1 MGNCTCGGKDS
12 SHAKGLKP
20 EHEPILSTPSEIGT
34 RRTEVF
40 NMKNFKN
47 LRKVQDIKDIYT
59 FGRELGKGSFG
70 AVLKAKRKM
79 NN

>member
-1 MGNCTCGGKDS
+1 MGNCNCGSKDKD
-12 SHAKGLKP
+12 HTKGPLT
-20 EHEPILSTPSEIGT
+20 EHDPMLRAPSEIGT
-34 RRTEVF
+34 RSTEVF

-47 LRKVQDIKDIYT
+47 LRKGQDIKDIYT